1 MRISDWSSDVCASD
15 LQCLLQLRPVEI
27 GLTRLA
33 NLQPLDQA
41 LQDQRA
47 RGRDVRGQS
56 VSARLR
62 AAGQPVDDGRAQ
74 GGVEMVARG
83 GDLRVAGGFGG
94 PLQQQRR
101 TYAAAFTGSVV
112 AVVAA
117 HFRGQAALAIE
128 AEKIGKE

>member
-1 MRISDWSSDVCASD
+1 MRISDWSSDVCSSD
-15 LQCLLQLRPVEI
+15 LELAQRLLQLRPVET

-62 AAGQPVDDGRAQ
+62 AAGQPVDDGLAQ
-74 GGVEMVARG
+74 GGVEMIERG

-94 PLQQQRR
+94 HLQQQRR
-101 TYAAAFTGSVV
+101 THAAALTGTGV
-112 AVVAA
+112 AVVARSEE
-117 HFRGQAALAIE
+117 HTSELQSI
-128 AEKIGKE
+128 